1 MNERLMPEKLP
12 LLREGAAALGI
23 ELTDQMEE
31 QFVLFGQRLLEKNKV
46 MNLTAVT
53 DPDEIQIKHFLDSLT
68 PVLAAELDGKILK
81 VADMGTG
88 AGFPGIPL
96 KIAFPG
102 LDITLMDSLKKR
114 LNFLDEIIDEYRF
127 ENIRTLHGRAE
138 DIGRDH
144 QHREQYDL
152 CVSRAVANLSS
163 LCEYCLPLVKTG
175 GCFISF
181 KSMNAA
187 EEIKEA
193 EKAIRVLGGKTEKI
207 HEFVL
212 PGTDLGR
219 TLVVIRKK
227 QATPAGY
234 PRKAG
239 TPAKDPIH

>member
-1 MNERLMPEKLP
+1 MNEKLMPEKLP
-12 LLREGAAALGI
+12 LLREGAAAIGI
-23 ELTDQMEE
+23 GLTDQMEN
-31 QFVLFGQRLLEKNKV
+31 QFALFGQRLLEKNQV

-53 DPDEIQIKHFLDSLT
+53 DPDEVQIKHFLDSLT
-68 PVLAAELDGKILK
+68 PALVMTLEGKILK

-114 LNFLDEIIDEYRF
+114 LNFLDEVIDENRF

-138 DIGRDH
+138 DIGRSKI
-144 QHREQYDL
+144 HREQYDL

-181 KSMNAA
+181 KTMNAG
-187 EEIKEA
+187 EEIKNA
-193 EKAIRVLGGKTEKI
+193 QKAVRILGGEIEKI

>member
-1 MNERLMPEKLP
+1 MNAEQIAGQLAACGLPCDGALAGRLAVYGEM
-12 LLREGAAALGI
+12 LLDWNTRM
-23 ELTDQMEE
+23 D
-31 QFVLFGQRLLEKNKV
+31 
-46 MNLTAVT
+46 LTAVT
-53 DPDEIQIKHFLDSLT
+53 EEDGIILRHFADSLSA
-68 PVLAAELDGKILK
+68 LAVPGLVPAAGRLID
-81 VADMGTG
+81 VGTG
-88 AGFPGIPL
+88 AGFPGMVLALACPQL
-96 KIAFPG
+96 QVTL
-102 LDITLMDSLKKR
+102 LDALQKR
-114 LNFLDEIIDEYRF
+114 LNFLDEVIDENRF

-138 DIGRDH
+138 DIGRSKI
-144 QHREQYDL
+144 HREQYDL

-181 KSMNAA
+181 KTMNAGK
-187 EEIKEA
+187 EIKNA
-193 EKAIRVLGGKTEKI
+193 QKAVRILGGEIEKI